1 VKILLVQNMLYVPT
15 LGGANKLT
23 RLLVEGLAQ
32 HNHLCRVVAP
42 AVGGHGLKTRDEFLA
57 ALAERAIAHI
67 SSNGADVFH
76 HRDVEIHATRDAA
89 QLRACVVEQIREF
102 KPDWV
107 IVASQDP
114 GQILLSAA
122 LEEGRGR
129 VVYLVQAP
137 WDLSFGPH
145 AIFTSQAATELVRQ
159 TAGIVTV
166 SNYLKDYIRRWSDM
180 DSTVVH
186 CPVYGE
192 GPFPYLG
199 AFDNEF
205 ITLVNPSAIKGL
217 SIFLELARRFPHE
230 RFAAV
235 PTWATNAA
243 DRLEMERLPNVTM
256 LEAVDDIDEI
266 FARTRVL
273 LVPSLWDEA
282 FGLIN
287 VEAMLR
293 GIPVLASNVGG
304 VPEAKLGVDYVL
316 PVRPIERYEERFDE
330 RNNPVPVVPA
340 QDIGPWEE
348 ALQKLIND
356 REQYAQL
363 SNASRQTALDFVSR
377 TGIAPFED
385 LLSNLIP
392 QSRPQPPDLQ
402 TQSNA
407 VAAAASSA
415 QLDVLSNLSP
425 QKRSLLALRALQ
437 RKKKSP
443 DSSTPKSIPRR
454 SDATPNPPPLSFAQQ
469 RLWFLDQLEPG
480 NTAYHLPTSVRLRGP
495 LDTGALERTF
505 IEIIRRHE
513 VLRTTFSVVEG
524 EPVQL
529 ISEDLPKELPVLS
542 LVDLPTEE
550 RETEMRRLAAEESRR
565 PFDLSKGPLL
575 RMSLLKLGEEDY
587 ALLLTMHHII
597 SDGWSIGVLIREV
610 ATLYE
615 AFAKGSRSPLPEL
628 SIQYADFACWQREWL
643 RAEELERQLSYWREQ
658 LTGAPPV
665 LEMPTDRTRPP
676 APSHLGAR
684 CSIALTKSLSDAL
697 RELCQS
703 EGVTPFML
711 LLATFQTL
719 LSRYTG
725 QEDISVGSP
734 IAGRTRA
741 EIEPLIGFFI
751 NTLVLRT
758 DLSGNPSF
766 RELLQRVKT
775 IALGAYGHQDVP
787 FEKLVEEL
795 QPERDMG
802 RHPLFQVMFVMQN
815 APREQMGIPGVE
827 LSYIGAQ
834 RETTNFDLT
843 LTITGTDELAA
854 SISYSVDLFD
864 EATISRLLSHFHRL
878 LHSIIADASLSIS
891 RLPLLS
897 PTELR
902 QLLLASNSSS
912 ATFPQ
917 DLCVHNLFEARAE
930 KEPDRCAVSFADLS
944 LSYRDLN
951 ERANQLAH
959 YLVSQGISQGSL
971 VAICMERSAS
981 MLVATL
987 ATLKAGAAYVPLD
1000 PSFPQ
1005 QRLRFMLE
1013 DSRAPMLLTEEH
1025 LSELLSPTDSS
1036 PDPSAFSGA
1045 LLCLDRDWPLVA
1057 QHSTLNPTGLAH
1069 PQAPAY
1075 VIYTSGSTGQ
1085 PKGVV
1090 VPHRSVTNFICSM
1103 QQRPGLVRED
1113 TLLAVTTLSFDI
1125 AGLELYLPLSM
1136 GAKVHLASREE
1147 AADPVQLLKLLTES
1161 GATVMQATPAMW
1173 RMLIEVGWQGTPKLR
1188 MLCGGEALSG
1198 ELARQLRERGAQLWN
1213 MYGPTETTIW
1223 STVEEVGEST
1233 PAIVSLGR
1241 AIANTSCYVLS
1252 RWWEVVPQGVV
1263 GELYIGGEG
1272 LAQSYLGRAELTAER
1287 FIPDGLSGEP
1297 GARLYRTG
1305 DLVRS
1310 DAEGKLEYMGRAD
1323 QQVKVRG
1330 YRIEVGEVEAALLKH
1345 ERVREA
1351 VVLAR
1356 EDGSGEKRLVGY
1368 VLREA
1373 SEDETSELNAG
1384 EMREHLRQ
1392 LIPEYMIPTVFVE
1405 MTEMPLTPNG
1415 KVDRKRLPQVE
1426 AQSRARREDKREKS
1440 ETEQMLE
1447 GIWREVLK
1455 VEAVGLEESFFELGG
1470 HSLLATQV
1478 ISRVR
1483 ETFKIEIPLRLLFKT
1498 PTIAGLALA
1507 IAERSGEQQYVPAD
1521 VIQKIT
1527 GTDEKLLT
1535 NLDELSDQEVDSL
1548 LSEMLTEAELN
1559 Q

>member
-1 VKILLVQNMLYVPT
+1 
-15 LGGANKLT
+15 
-23 RLLVEGLAQ
+23 
-32 HNHLCRVVAP
+32 
-42 AVGGHGLKTRDEFLA
+42 
-57 ALAERAIAHI
+57 
-67 SSNGADVFH
+67 
-76 HRDVEIHATRDAA
+76 
-89 QLRACVVEQIREF
+89 
-102 KPDWV
+102 
-107 IVASQDP
+107 
-114 GQILLSAA
+114 
-122 LEEGRGR
+122 
-129 VVYLVQAP
+129 
-137 WDLSFGPH
+137 
-145 AIFTSQAATELVRQ
+145 
-159 TAGIVTV
+159 
-166 SNYLKDYIRRWSDM
+166 
-180 DSTVVH
+180 
-186 CPVYGE
+186 
-192 GPFPYLG
+192 
-199 AFDNEF
+199 
-205 ITLVNPSAIKGL
+205 
-217 SIFLELARRFPHE
+217 
-230 RFAAV
+230 
-235 PTWATNAA
+235 
-243 DRLEMERLPNVTM
+243 
-256 LEAVDDIDEI
+256 
-266 FARTRVL
+266 
-273 LVPSLWDEA
+273 LWDEA
-282 FGLIN
+282 FGLVS

-340 QDIGPWEE
+340 QETGPWEE
-348 ALQKLIND
+348 ALRRLITD
-356 REQYAQL
+356 RATYAQL
-363 SNASRQTALDFVSR
+363 SHTSRRAALDFVSR

-385 LLSNLIP
+385 LLSKLVP
-392 QSRPQPPDLQ
+392 PSRPQSPG
-402 TQSNA
+402 TQSNGER
-407 VAAAASSA
+407 AASHA
-415 QLDVLSNLSP
+415 QLDALSHLSP
-425 QKRSLLALRALQ
+425 QKRTLLALRALQ

-443 DSSTPKSIPRR
+443 GSLNPESIPRR
-454 SDATPNPPPLSFAQQ
+454 NGASPNPPPLSFAQQ

-480 NTAYHLPTSVRLRGP
+480 NNAYHLPTSVRLRGP
-495 LDTGALERTF
+495 LDTRALERTF

-529 ISEDLPKELPVLS
+529 ISEDLPKALPVHSLVELP
-542 LVDLPTEE
+542 TAE
-550 RETEMRRLAAEESRR
+550 REMEMRRLAAEDARR
-565 PFDLSKGPLL
+565 PFDLSQGPLL
-575 RMSLLKLGEEDY
+575 RMSLLKLGEEDF
-587 ALLLTMHHII
+587 ALLLTMHHIV

-615 AFAKGSRSPLPEL
+615 AFVAGSRSPLPDL
-628 SIQYADFACWQREWL
+628 SIQYADFACWQRQWL
-643 RAEELERQLSYWREQ
+643 RAEELERQLDYWRTK
-658 LTGAPPV
+658 LKGAPPV
-665 LEMPTDRTRPP
+665 LELPTDSPRPP
-676 APSHLGAR
+676 APSHRGAR
-684 CSIALTKSLSDAL
+684 CSIALTKSLSDEL
-697 RELCQS
+697 RGFCQQ

-711 LLATFQTL
+711 LLAAFQTL

-741 EIEPLIGFFI
+741 EIEPLIGFFV

-775 IALGAYGHQDVP
+775 TALGAYAHQDVP

-802 RHPLFQVMFVMQN
+802 RHPLFQVMFALQN

-878 LHSIIADASLSIS
+878 LRSIIADPSLSIS

-897 PTELR
+897 PPELR

-912 ATFPQ
+912 ALFPQ
-917 DLCVHNLFEARAE
+917 DLCLHNLFEAQAE

-944 LSYRDLN
+944 LSYRELN

-959 YLVSQGISQGSL
+959 LLRSRGIGAGSL
-971 VAICMERSAS
+971 VAICMERSPL

-987 ATLKAGAAYVPLD
+987 GTLKAGAAYVPLD

-1013 DSRAPMLLTEEH
+1013 DSRAPLLLTEEH
-1025 LSELLSPTDSS
+1025 LLELLSPTGSGASS
-1036 PDPSAFSGA
+1036 SSGA
-1045 LLCLDRDWPLVA
+1045 LLCLDRDWPLVG
-1057 QHSTLNPTGLAH
+1057 QHSTVNPKGLAH

-1090 VPHRSVTNFICSM
+1090 VPHRAVTNFLCSM
-1103 QQRPGLVRED
+1103 QRRPGLVRED

-1125 AGLELYLPLSM
+1125 AGLELYLPLAV

-1147 AADPVQLLKLLTES
+1147 AADPMQLWKLLTES

-1173 RMLIEVGWQGTPKLR
+1173 RMLVEVGWKGTPQLK

-1198 ELARQLRERGAQLWN
+1198 ALARQLRARGSQLWN
-1213 MYGPTETTIW
+1213 MNGPTETTIW
-1223 STVEEVGEST
+1223 STVEEVGDRT
-1233 PAIVSLGR
+1233 AAIVSLGN

-1252 RWWEVVPQGVV
+1252 RHWEVVPQGVV
-1263 GELYIGGEG
+1263 GELYIGGGG

-1287 FIPDGLSGEP
+1287 FIPDGLSGER

-1310 DAEGKLEYMGRAD
+1310 DAEGKLEYIGRAD

-1330 YRIEVGEVEAALLKH
+1330 YRIEVGEVEAALLSH

-1351 VVLAR
+1351 VVVAR

-1368 VLREA
+1368 VVREA
-1373 SEDETSELNAG
+1373 SAGETVELNTG

-1392 LIPEYMIPTVFVE
+1392 LIPEYMIPTVYVE
-1405 MTEMPLTPNG
+1405 LAEMPLTPNG
-1415 KVDRKRLPQVE
+1415 KVDRKRLPEVE
-1426 AQSRARREDKREKS
+1426 AQSRARREDEREKN
-1440 ETEQMLE
+1440 ETEQLVE

-1483 ETFKIEIPLRLLFKT
+1483 ETFKVEIPLRLLFKT
-1498 PTIAGLALA
+1498 PTIAGLASA
-1507 IAERSGEQQYVPAD
+1507 IAERRGEPQYMEAD

-1535 NLDELSDQEVDSL
+1535 KLDELSDQEVDSL
-1548 LSEMLTEAELN
+1548 LSEMLIEAELN